1 MKHNKGFSAFLCRL
15 ILNNKKVKLLFLMIK
30 NVGESTFEE
39 INLEKGFYVL
49 HFQNES
55 NTIEN
60 FEREIDS
67 TFIQMHFC
75 LKGNSKFLF
84 NNGSYAFDVLDNRSI
99 LLYNPQR
106 TLPIHLEI
114 HPKTRLIS
122 LLISI
127 EKFHSLFSKESGY
140 IPFLSN
146 ENSHR
151 KYYDDAEIKP
161 TVSIVLQQIINSNIN
176 SSIRELYV
184 KGKIY
189 ELLSLHF
196 QKDETA
202 EGEYCPFLVDED
214 NVLKI
219 RKAKEIIISRMAEPP
234 SLQELANEIGLN
246 IKKLKEGFK
255 QIYGDTVYSF
265 LFDYKMEH
273 SRRLLETNQYNVN
286 EVGTQVG
293 YSSASHFIAA
303 FKKKFGTTP
312 KKYVMSL
319 NQ

>member
-1 MKHNKGFSAFLCRL
+1 
-15 ILNNKKVKLLFLMIK
+15 MIK

-39 INLEKGFYVL
+39 FVLEKGFYIL
-49 HFQNES
+49 HFQNQS
-55 NTIEN
+55 NTVEN

-67 TFIQMHFC
+67 SYIQIHFC

-84 NNGSYAFDVLDNRSI
+84 NNGKYSFDVLDNRSI

-106 TLPIHLEI
+106 VLPINLEI
-114 HPKTRLIS
+114 QPKTTLIS

-140 IPFLSN
+140 IPFLSD
-146 ENSHR
+146 ENSNK
-151 KYYDDAEIKP
+151 KYYDDTKIK
-161 TVSIVLQQIINSNIN
+161 TSVSLVLKQIINSNSN
-176 SSIRELYV
+176 SAIRDLYI
-184 KGKIY
+184 KGKAY

-196 QKDETA
+196 QKEENTN
-202 EGEYCPFLVDED
+202 GEYCPFLVDEQ

-219 RKAKEIIISRMAEPP
+219 RKAKEIIISRMSEPP
-234 SLQELANEIGLN
+234 SLQELSNEIGLN
-246 IKKLKEGFK
+246 LKKLKEGFK

-265 LFDYKMEH
+265 LFHYKME
-273 SRRLLETNQYNVN
+273 SARKLLESNQFNVN
-286 EVGTQVG
+286 EVGLQVG
-293 YSSASHFIAA
+293 YSTASHFIAA

-319 NQ
+319 NK

>member
-1 MKHNKGFSAFLCRL
+1 MF
-15 ILNNKKVKLLFLMIK
+15 K
-30 NVGESTFEE
+30 NIDESTFEE
-39 INLEKGFYVL
+39 IVLEDGFYML

-55 NTIEN
+55 KEIQV
-60 FEREIDS
+60 FERAINS

-75 LKGNSKFLF
+75 LRGNAKFLF
-84 NNGSYAFDVLDNRSI
+84 NNGSYSFNVLNNRSI

-106 TLPIHLEI
+106 KLPIHLENQ
-114 HPKTRLIS
+114 PKTTIVS

-140 IPFLSN
+140 IPFLSD
-146 ENSHR
+146 ENSNR
-151 KYYDDAEIKP
+151 KYYDETETKP
-161 TVSIVLQQIINSNIN
+161 TVSIVLQQIINTNIN
-176 SSIRELYV
+176 SSIRNLYI

-196 QKDETA
+196 QKDENVD
-202 EGEYCPFLVDED
+202 GEYCPFLVDEE

-219 RKAKEIIISRMAEPP
+219 RKAKEIIIERMAEPP

-246 IKKLKEGFK
+246 VKKLKEGFK

-273 SRRLLETNQYNVN
+273 ARRLLESNQYNVN

-293 YSSASHFIAA
+293 YSTASHFIAA
-303 FKKKFGTTP
+303 FKKKFAITP
-312 KKYVMSL
+312 KKYIMSL

>member
-1 MKHNKGFSAFLCRL
+1 MSILYRM
-15 ILNNKKVKLLFLMIK
+15 ILNRTKTKIMLK
-30 NVGESTFEE
+30 NVGESSFDE
-39 INLEKGFYVL
+39 ITLEKGFYVL

-55 NTIEN
+55 NLVQN
-60 FEREIDS
+60 FEREINS
-67 TFIQMHFC
+67 TFIQIHFC
-75 LKGNSKFLF
+75 LRGNSKFLF
-84 NNGSYAFDVLDNRSI
+84 NNGSYSFDVLDNRSI

-106 TLPIHLEI
+106 VLPINLEI
-114 HPKTRLIS
+114 QPKTTLIS

-146 ENSHR
+146 ENSNK
-151 KYYDDAEIKP
+151 KYYDDKEIKP

-184 KGKIY
+184 KGKVY

-202 EGEYCPFLVDED
+202 EGEYCPFLVDEQ

-219 RKAKEIIISRMAEPP
+219 RKAKEIIILRMAEPP

-255 QIYGDTVYSF
+255 QIYGDSVFSF

-273 SRRLLETNQYNVN
+273 ARRLLETNQYNVN

-293 YSSASHFIAA
+293 YSTASHFIAA

>member
-1 MKHNKGFSAFLCRL
+1 MF
-15 ILNNKKVKLLFLMIK
+15 K
-30 NVGESTFEE
+30 NVGESSLDE
-39 INLEKGFYVL
+39 IILEKGFYVL

-55 NTIEN
+55 NKIQS
-60 FEREIDS
+60 FERAIDS
-67 TFIQMHFC
+67 TFIQIHFC
-75 LKGNSKFLF
+75 LRGNSKFLF
-84 NNGSYAFDVLDNRSI
+84 NEGGYTFDVLDNRSI

-106 TLPIHLEI
+106 TLPINLEI
-114 HPKTRLIS
+114 QPKTTLVS

-140 IPFLSN
+140 IPFLSD
-146 ENSHR
+146 ENSNR
-151 KYYDDAEIKP
+151 KFYDDTEIKA
-161 TVSIVLQQIINSNIN
+161 TVTMVLHQIINSNIN
-176 SSIRELYV
+176 NSIRELYV

-196 QKDETA
+196 QKEENTD
-202 EGEYCPFLVDED
+202 GEYCPFLVDEQ

-219 RKAKEIIISRMAEPP
+219 RKAKDIIISRMAEPP
-234 SLQELANEIGLN
+234 SLQELALEIGLN
-246 IKKLKEGFK
+246 LKKLKEGFK

-273 SRRLLETNQYNVN
+273 ARKLLESNQYNVN
-286 EVGTQVG
+286 EVGSQVG
-293 YSSASHFIAA
+293 YSTASHFIAA

-319 NQ
+319 NK

>member
-1 MKHNKGFSAFLCRL
+1 MF
-15 ILNNKKVKLLFLMIK
+15 K
-30 NVGESTFEE
+30 NVGESSLDE

-55 NTIEN
+55 KEVQN

-67 TFIQMHFC
+67 SFIQMHFC
-75 LKGNSKFLF
+75 LRGNSKFLF
-84 NNGSYAFDVLDNRSI
+84 NNGSYSFDVLDNRSI

-106 TLPIHLEI
+106 ILPINLEI
-114 HPKTRLIS
+114 QPKTTLVS

-127 EKFHSLFSKESGY
+127 GKFHSLFSKESGY
-140 IPFLSN
+140 IPFLSD
-146 ENSHR
+146 ENSNR
-151 KYYDDAEIKP
+151 KFYDDTEIKP

-184 KGKIY
+184 KGKVY

-196 QKDETA
+196 QKEENTDA
-202 EGEYCPFLVDED
+202 EYCPFLVDAQ

-219 RKAKEIIISRMAEPP
+219 RKAKEIIISRMSEPP
-234 SLQELANEIGLN
+234 SLQELATEIGLN

-273 SRRLLETNQYNVN
+273 SRRLLESNKYNVN
-286 EVGTQVG
+286 EVGLQVG
-293 YSSASHFIAA
+293 YSTASHFI
-303 FKKKFGTTP
+303 P
-312 KKYVMSL
+312 LLRRSL
-319 NQ
+319 EQLQNNM